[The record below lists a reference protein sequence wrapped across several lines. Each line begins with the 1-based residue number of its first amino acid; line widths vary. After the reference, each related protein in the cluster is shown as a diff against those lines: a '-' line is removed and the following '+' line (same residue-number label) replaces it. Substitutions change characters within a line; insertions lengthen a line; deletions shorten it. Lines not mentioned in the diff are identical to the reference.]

1 MILGTFKE
9 ELPYTDH
16 DDVFL
21 DMKAAWAN
29 GGELHTQQSATV
41 RKNIRLTPAGFK
53 LFEKL
58 LQIYLIKY
66 HDSYIKENNE
76 KLAKNYILSNI
87 AGFHL
92 QISKRK

>member
-1 MILGTFKE
+1 
-9 ELPYTDH
+9 
-16 DDVFL
+16 
-21 DMKAAWAN
+21 MKAAWAN

-66 HDSYIKENNE
+66 HDSYIKEN
-76 KLAKNYILSNI
+76 IL
-87 AGFHL
+87 
-92 QISKRK
+92 